1 MATSVWKGQISFGM
15 VSFPVK
21 LFAAARSQTVR
32 FHQLHPCA
40 SPSRIRQVLYCRG
53 EDKPVPRTELV
64 KGFEYDRDRY
74 VVVEDHELRR
84 LAPPS
89 SRVMEVREFVPAA
102 ELDPVYLDASYY
114 VAPQNGGEKPYA
126 LLFEALRRS
135 GYAALAQ
142 WTLQHREHLVVLRPG
157 RFGLLAHTLFYREE
171 VRATEEFRTDTG
183 QLSARELELAHLL
196 VNALAA
202 PFDPGKYRDRYR
214 ASLRALIDSCERA
227 RRRALEIADDADL
240 RQRAPKDFLAVGAP
254 SPVGASADRIGSRR
268 DARLPVPGTVL
279 TRQYYEARFGD
290 SRGQGYRRGNAHAL
304 QASLHAK
311 EHAPDRHGCKSPER
325 VSREAA
331 HSKQEPAPSLVPPKN
346 SRVLAR

>member
-21 LFAAARSQTVR
+21 LCAAARRQTVR

-40 SPSRIRQVLYCRG
+40 SPSRIKQVLYCRA

-89 SRVMEVREFVPAA
+89 SRVMEVQEFVPAA

-135 GYAALAQ
+135 GYVGLAQ

-157 RFGLLAHTLFYREE
+157 RFGLLAHTVFYREE

-183 QLSARELELAHLL
+183 ELSGQELELAHLL
-196 VNALAA
+196 VDALAA
-202 PFDPGKYRDRYR
+202 PFDPGRYQDRYR
-214 ASLRALIDSCERA
+214 ASLRALIDSKIQAEERK
-227 RRRALEIADDADL
+227 
-240 RQRAPKDFLAVGAP
+240 PGAP
-254 SPVGASADRIGSRR
+254 RVLGP
-268 DARLPVPGTVL
+268 AREIL
-279 TRQYYEARFGD
+279 
-290 SRGQGYRRGNAHAL
+290 HAL
-304 QASLHAK
+304 QASLDAK
-311 EHAPDRHGCKSPER
+311 QR
-325 VSREAA
+325 VAGPLGHKGPRRAIREAA
-331 HSKQEPAPSLVPPKN
+331 HAKQERAPSLIPPKN

>member
-21 LFAAARSQTVR
+21 LCAAARTQAVR

-40 SPSRIRQVLYCRG
+40 STSRIKQVLYCRA
-53 EDKPVPRTELV
+53 EDKPVPRADLV

-74 VVVEDHELRR
+74 VVVEEHELRR

-114 VAPQNGGEKPYA
+114 VAPQEGGEKPYA

-135 GYAALAQ
+135 CYVALAQ

-157 RFGLLAHTLFYREE
+157 RWGLLAHTLFYREE

-183 QLSARELELAHLL
+183 QLSGQELELAHLL

-202 PFDPGKYRDRYR
+202 PFDPGKYQDRYR
-214 ASLRALIDSCERA
+214 ASLRALIDSKIQAQERKPGA
-227 RRRALEIADDADL
+227 PRALGPA
-240 RQRAPKDFLAVGAP
+240 
-254 SPVGASADRIGSRR
+254 R
-268 DARLPVPGTVL
+268 DIL
-279 TRQYYEARFGD
+279 
-290 SRGQGYRRGNAHAL
+290 HAL

-311 EHAPDRHGCKSPER
+311 QGAAGPPGRKGPR
-325 VSREAA
+325 QAIREAA
-331 HSKQEPAPSLVPPKN
+331 HSKQAPAPSLVPPKN
-346 SRVLAR
+346 PRVLAR

>member
-1 MATSVWKGQISFGM
+1 M
-15 VSFPVK
+15 K
-21 LFAAARSQTVR
+21 LCAAARRQTIR
-32 FHQLHPCA
+32 FHQLHLCA
-40 SPSRIRQVLYCRG
+40 SPSRIRQVLYCRA
-53 EDKPVPRTELV
+53 EDKPVSRTELV

-74 VVVEDHELRR
+74 VVVKENELRR

-102 ELDPVYLDASYY
+102 ELDPMYLDASYY
-114 VAPQNGGEKPYA
+114 VAPQNAGEKPYA

-202 PFDPGKYRDRYR
+202 PFDPGKYQDRYR
-214 ASLRALIDSCERA
+214 ATLRALIDSKIQAEERK
-227 RRRALEIADDADL
+227 
-240 RQRAPKDFLAVGAP
+240 PGAP
-254 SPVGASADRIGSRR
+254 RVLGPAR
-268 DARLPVPGTVL
+268 DIL
-279 TRQYYEARFGD
+279 Q
-290 SRGQGYRRGNAHAL
+290 AL

-311 EHAPDRHGCKSPER
+311 EHAPDRHGRKSPER

-331 HSKQEPAPSLVPPKN
+331 HAKQERAPSLAPPKN

>member
-21 LFAAARSQTVR
+21 LCAAARRQSVR
-32 FHQLHPCA
+32 FHQLHPCGC
-40 SPSRIRQVLYCRG
+40 PSHIKQVLYCRA

-74 VVVEDHELRR
+74 VVVEDHELQR

-126 LLFEALRRS
+126 LLIEALRRS
-135 GYAALAQ
+135 AYVALAQ

-157 RFGLLAHTLFYREE
+157 RFGLLAHTVFYREE
-171 VRATEEFRTDTG
+171 VGAIEEFRIDTG
-183 QLSARELELAHLL
+183 QLSARELELAQLL

-202 PFDPGKYRDRYR
+202 PFDPGKYQDRISR
-214 ASLRALIDSCERA
+214 EPA
-227 RRRALEIADDADL
+227 
-240 RQRAPKDFLAVGAP
+240 G
-254 SPVGASADRIGSRR
+254 ADR
-268 DARLPVPGTVL
+268 L
-279 TRQYYEARFGD
+279 
-290 SRGQGYRRGNAHAL
+290 QG
-304 QASLHAK
+304 
-311 EHAPDRHGCKSPER
+311 
-325 VSREAA
+325 
-331 HSKQEPAPSLVPPKN
+331 
-346 SRVLAR
+346 

>member
-21 LFAAARSQTVR
+21 LCAAARRQTVR

-40 SPSRIRQVLYCRG
+40 SPSRIKQVLYCRA
-53 EDKPVPRTELV
+53 EDKPVPRGELV

-102 ELDPVYLDASYY
+102 ELDPMYLDASYY
-114 VAPQNGGEKPYA
+114 VAPQNAGEKPYA

-214 ASLRALIDSCERA
+214 VSLRALIDSKIQAEERK
-227 RRRALEIADDADL
+227 
-240 RQRAPKDFLAVGAP
+240 PGAP
-254 SPVGASADRIGSRR
+254 RVLGPAR
-268 DARLPVPGTVL
+268 DIL
-279 TRQYYEARFGD
+279 Q
-290 SRGQGYRRGNAHAL
+290 AL
-304 QASLHAK
+304 QASLDAK
-311 EHAPDRHGCKSPER
+311 QRVAGPLGCKDPR
-325 VSREAA
+325 RTIREAA
-331 HSKQEPAPSLVPPKN
+331 HAKPERAPSPIPPKN
-346 SRVLAR
+346 FRVLAR

>member
-1 MATSVWKGQISFGM
+1 MASVWKGQISFGM
-15 VSFPVK
+15 VSLPVK
-21 LFAAARSQTVR
+21 LCAAARRQTVR

-40 SPSRIRQVLYCRG
+40 GPSRIRQVLYCRA
-53 EDKPVPRTELV
+53 EDKPVSRTKLV

-102 ELDPVYLDASYY
+102 ELDPMYLDASYY

-196 VNALAA
+196 VNALTA
-202 PFDPGKYRDRYR
+202 PFDPGKYQDRYR
-214 ASLRALIDSCERA
+214 ASLRALIDSKIQAEERK
-227 RRRALEIADDADL
+227 
-240 RQRAPKDFLAVGAP
+240 PGAP
-254 SPVGASADRIGSRR
+254 RVLGP
-268 DARLPVPGTVL
+268 AREIL
-279 TRQYYEARFGD
+279 
-290 SRGQGYRRGNAHAL
+290 HAL
-304 QASLHAK
+304 QASLDAK
-311 EHAPDRHGCKSPER
+311 QR
-325 VSREAA
+325 VAGPLGHKDPRRTIREAA
-331 HSKQEPAPSLVPPKN
+331 HAKPERAPSPIPPKN
-346 SRVLAR
+346 FRVFAR